1 MNIRTRLLLQFS
13 LFVFII
19 ISIFSSA
26 ILYFSSLYR
35 SNDYYSRLENRALS
49 TAQLL
54 LNVDEVSADLLRI
67 IDKNTLS
74 LYNEN
79 LRIYTADSTQVYA
92 NLSDSTV
99 SSKLHLIPQIII
111 NKRVEYQDGERE
123 GLGLLVVNKGET
135 YVILVSAWD
144 KYGLS
149 KISNLKI
156 ILLTGFLFSIFTTI
170 IFGYVFAGRALRPI
184 SNVINQVKTIS
195 VNNLNQR
202 VSEGNKKDEIAQMAI
217 TFNQMMQRLEDAFI
231 LQREFVAN
239 AAHELRTPF
248 TVMVT
253 ELDYTLMQER
263 DKEKYKGVIKSLSDE
278 LKKLSKLAN
287 GLLDLARISFEKS
300 PADFK
305 LIRMDEL
312 LVETYHSAIQLR
324 PQSHIEL
331 NLDQMPENEQ
341 QLLIYGNEQLLSI
354 SFNNLIDNACK
365 FSENNGVKI
374 SLHIEETML
383 HIKFKDQGS
392 GVHTKDLDKIFQPF
406 YRGQN
411 SQYIA
416 GYGIGLALTKK
427 IVELHNGTIN
437 VDSISGKGSTFRI
450 SLPVS
455 V

>member
-19 ISIFSSA
+19 ISIFSFA
-26 ILYFSSLYR
+26 ILYFSSSYR
-35 SNDYYSRLENRALS
+35 SSDYYSRLENRALS

-79 LRIYTADSTQVYA
+79 LRIYTEDSTEVYS

-99 SSKLHLIPQIII
+99 TSKLYLISQVI
-111 NKRVEYQDGERE
+111 KKSRVEYQDGERE
-123 GLGLLVVNKGET
+123 GLGLLVVNKGEN
-135 YVILVSAWD
+135 YVIFVSAWD

-149 KISNLKI
+149 KINNLKI

-170 IFGYVFAGRALRPI
+170 IFGYVFAGRALKPI
-184 SNVINQVKTIS
+184 SNVINQVKTIT
-195 VNNLNQR
+195 VNNLSQR
-202 VSEGNKKDEIAQMAI
+202 VNEGNKTDEIAQMAI
-217 TFNQMMQRLEDAFI
+217 TFNQMLQRLEDAFI
-231 LQREFVAN
+231 LQREFVAY

-263 DKEKYKGVIKSLSDE
+263 DKEKYRTVIKSLSDE
-278 LKKLSKLAN
+278 LKKLSKLSN

-300 PADFK
+300 PTDFK

-312 LVETYHSAIQLR
+312 LIETFHSAKQLR
-324 PQSHIEL
+324 PQSNIEL
-331 NLDQMPENEQ
+331 NLDQMPENEK
-341 QLLIYGNEQLLSI
+341 QLLVYGNEQLLSI

-365 FSENNGVKI
+365 FSENNGVQI
-374 SLHIEETML
+374 GLHIEDTKV
-383 HIKFKDQGS
+383 HIEFKDHGA
-392 GVHTKDLDKIFQPF
+392 GIHIKDLDKIFQPF

-427 IVELHNGTIN
+427 IVELHDGTVN
-437 VDSISGKGSTFRI
+437 VVSVLGKGSTFRI

>member
-26 ILYFSSLYR
+26 ILYFSSTYR
-35 SNDYYSRLENRALS
+35 SSDYYSRLENRALS

-79 LRIYTADSTQVYA
+79 LRIYTEDSTEVYA

-99 SSKLHLIPQIII
+99 SSKLYLLPQVVK
-111 NKRVEYQDGERE
+111 NQRVEYRDGERE
-123 GLGLLVVNKGET
+123 GLGLLVVNKGKN
-135 YVILVSAWD
+135 YIILVSAWD

-156 ILLTGFLFSIFTTI
+156 ILLTGFLFSIFTAI
-170 IFGYVFAGRALRPI
+170 IFGYVFAGRALKPI

-202 VSEGNKKDEIAQMAI
+202 VNEGNKKDEIAQMAI
-217 TFNQMMQRLEDAFI
+217 TFNQMLQRLEDAFI

-263 DKEKYKGVIKSLSDE
+263 DKEKYKAVIKSLSEE
-278 LKKLSKLAN
+278 LKKLSKLSN

-312 LVETYHSAIQLR
+312 LIETYHSALQLR
-324 PQSHIEL
+324 PHSQIEL

-374 SLHIEETML
+374 GLHIEDTRL
-383 HIKFKDQGS
+383 HIDFKDQGT
-392 GVHTKDLDKIFQPF
+392 GIHTKDLDKIFQPF

-427 IVELHNGTIN
+427 IVELHDGTVN
-437 VDSISGKGSTFRI
+437 VVSVLGKGSTFRI

-455 V
+455 I